1 MVSVQHHFPPLAS
14 QDSADIQL
22 WLEALTGA
30 FEIDEISLIRQA
42 CEFAAP
48 VYHGQTDVTGKPLL
62 QHALGSASILI
73 GLNMDH
79 ETIAAT
85 ALHAVPNHLTDWREV
100 LTARFGRQRDEVG
113 RRHFAHGTNAAIQRD
128 A

>member
-1 MVSVQHHFPPLAS
+1 MVSVQHQFPPLAG
-14 QDSADIQL
+14 QDSAAIQD
-22 WLEALTGA
+22 WLAALSEVFA
-30 FEIDEISLIRQA
+30 PSEIEVIRRA

-48 VYHGQTDVTGKPLL
+48 LYHEQTEITGTPLL

-85 ALHAVPNHLTDWREV
+85 ALHAVPNYLDDWKEA
-100 LTARFGRQRDEVG
+100 LSERFGPNVTAMVEGISRME
-113 RRHFAHGTNAAIQRD
+113 
-128 A
+128 